1 MMVPAPAA
9 AAAAFLPGGEATVTN
24 CGWAVAAAALAAAGW
39 KVVVGPVEMNCRPE
53 ALIVD

>member
-1 MMVPAPAA
+1 MMVPAPA

-24 CGWAVAAAALAAAGW
+24 CGWAVAAAAAAAGW

>member
-1 MMVPAPAA
+1 MMVPAPA

-24 CGWAVAAAALAAAGW
+24 CGWAVAAAAGW
-39 KVVVGPVEMNCRPE
+39 KVVVGPVDMNCRPE